1 MSPQTERHYQGR
13 FSAPKKKTARM
24 TGAAV
29 LLLVLLLSL
38 VRLGAEAFK
47 LLSYADLF
55 IGGRNMLIYGEVN
68 AVDIGKTVKEIPIY
82 NELPSSEPEEDY
94 IVRLNDGTT
103 IVYQGRTYELN
114 RNLATILFLGIDHK
128 IHDAELVGDGGQSD
142 VILLIAMDT
151 KTGKTR
157 ILNISRD
164 TYAEVEAYAADG
176 VYMGTKPLQITTAFA
191 YGNGKET
198 SCENAVRS
206 VSRLLYNLPIHSYLA
221 LDMNGIQAANEAVGH
236 VTVKALDDIE
246 MTDGT
251 KFKKGDPIELQGPW
265 LDRYLRTRSK
275 KVVDANAKRMERQV
289 QYVQAFSKLVVEK
302 SKASLSFPVDL
313 FSALAPY
320 MVTNLDIPD
329 VTFLSS
335 TFLSHGAEF
344 TLRSI
349 TGTYGVLNS
358 TAVLYPD
365 ELDLFEAV
373 LELFYLPVD

>member
-1 MSPQTERHYQGR
+1 
-13 FSAPKKKTARM
+13 M
-24 TGAAV
+24 TGAVV

-55 IGGRNMLIYGEVN
+55 IGGRNMLIYGDVN
-68 AVDIGKTVKEIPIY
+68 AVDIGKSVNEIPIY

-128 IHDAELVGDGGQSD
+128 IQEAEMVGLGGQSD

-206 VSRLLYNLPIHSYLA
+206 VSRLLYNLPIRSYLA

-236 VTVKALDDIE
+236 VTVNALDDIE

-251 KFKKGDPIELQGPW
+251 KFKKGDPIELQGRW

-275 KVVDANAKRMERQV
+275 EVVDANAKRMERQV

-302 SKASLSFPVDL
+302 SKASISFPVDL

-344 TLRSI
+344 TLRGI

>member
-1 MSPQTERHYQGR
+1 
-13 FSAPKKKTARM
+13 M
-24 TGAAV
+24 TGAVV

-55 IGGRNMLIYGEVN
+55 IGGRNMLIYGDVN
-68 AVDIGKTVKEIPIY
+68 AVDIGKSVNEIPIY

-128 IHDAELVGDGGQSD
+128 IQEAEMVGLGGQSD

-206 VSRLLYNLPIHSYLA
+206 VSRLLYNLPIRSYLA

-236 VTVKALDDIE
+236 VTVNALDDIE

-251 KFKKGDPIELQGPW
+251 KFKKGDPIELQGRW

-275 KVVDANAKRMERQV
+275 EVVDANAKRMERQV
-289 QYVQAFSKLVVEK
+289 QYVKAFSKLVVEK
-302 SKASLSFPVDL
+302 SKASISFPVDL

-344 TLRSI
+344 TLRGI

>member
-24 TGAAV
+24 TGAVV

-55 IGGRNMLIYGEVN
+55 IGGRNMLIYGDVN
-68 AVDIGKTVKEIPIY
+68 AVDIGKSVNEIPIY

-128 IHDAELVGDGGQSD
+128 IQEAEMVGLGGQSD

-206 VSRLLYNLPIHSYLA
+206 VSRLLYNLPIRSYLA

-236 VTVKALDDIE
+236 VTVNALDDIE

-251 KFKKGDPIELQGPW
+251 KFKKGDPIELQGRW

-275 KVVDANAKRMERQV
+275 EVVDANAKRMERQV
-289 QYVQAFSKLVVEK
+289 QYVKAFSKLVVEK
-302 SKASLSFPVDL
+302 SKASISFPVDL

-344 TLRSI
+344 TLRGI

>member
-13 FSAPKKKTARM
+13 FAASKKKPARM
-24 TGAAV
+24 AGAAV

-47 LLSYADLF
+47 LLSYADIF
-55 IGGRNMLIYGEVN
+55 IGGRNMLIYGDVQQ
-68 AVDIGKTVKEIPIY
+68 VDIGKAVNEIPIY
-82 NELPSSEPEEDY
+82 NEVPDSASGDY
-94 IVRLNDGTT
+94 ILRLNDGTT

-114 RNLATILFLGIDHK
+114 RDLATILFLGIDHK
-128 IHDAELVGDGGQSD
+128 IEEAELVGLGGQSD
-142 VILLIAMDT
+142 VILLIALDT

-164 TYAEVEAYAADG
+164 TYAEVETYAADG

-191 YGNGKET
+191 YGDGKES

-206 VSRLLYNLPIHSYLA
+206 VSRLLYGLPIRSYLA
-221 LDMNGIQAANEAVGH
+221 MDMNGIQAANDAVGH
-236 VTVKALDDIE
+236 VTVNALEDIE

-251 KFKKGDPIELQGPW
+251 RFRQGDPIELQGRW
-265 LDRYLRTRSK
+265 LDRYLRIRSHA
-275 KVVDANAKRMERQV
+275 VVDANAQRMKRQV
-289 QYVQAFSKLVVEK
+289 QYVQEFSKLVVAK

-320 MVTNLDIPD
+320 MVTNLEIPD

-344 TLRSI
+344 TLRGI
-349 TGTYGVLNS
+349 AGTYDVLNS

>member
-1 MSPQTERHYQGR
+1 MSPQTERHYRGR

-24 TGAAV
+24 TGAVV

-55 IGGRNMLIYGEVN
+55 IGGRNMLIYGDVN
-68 AVDIGKTVKEIPIY
+68 AVDIGKSVNEIPIY

-114 RNLATILFLGIDHK
+114 RNLATILFLGIDHT
-128 IHDAELVGDGGQSD
+128 IHDAEMVGLGGQSD

-206 VSRLLYNLPIHSYLA
+206 VSRLLYNLPIRSYLA

-236 VTVKALDDIE
+236 VTVNALDDIE

-251 KFKKGDPIELQGPW
+251 KFKKGDPIELQGRW

-275 KVVDANAKRMERQV
+275 EVVDANAKRMERQV

-302 SKASLSFPVDL
+302 SKASISFPVDL

-335 TFLSHGAEF
+335 TFLTHGAEF
-344 TLRSI
+344 TLRGI